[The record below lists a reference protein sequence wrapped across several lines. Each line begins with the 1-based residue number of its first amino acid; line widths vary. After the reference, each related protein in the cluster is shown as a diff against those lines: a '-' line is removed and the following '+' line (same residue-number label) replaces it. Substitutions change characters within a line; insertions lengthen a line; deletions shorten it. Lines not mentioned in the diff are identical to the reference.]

1 MRDFQPTMPVIPRRT
16 AGPLPIT
23 AEEGDALIRA
33 SWPPRRAAEPDI
45 DYRVHTSEVSFV
57 EFYADDERPP
67 LGLAGTLFWIVAL
80 AGSCALIGWVLVLG
94 MRAAGMLP

>member
-1 MRDFQPTMPVIPRRT
+1 MRDFQPTMPVLPRRT

-33 SWPPRRAAEPDI
+33 SWPPRRAAEPEI
-45 DYRVHTSEVSFV
+45 NYLNHTAECSAE
-57 EFYADDERPP
+57 DDDQHERPP
-67 LGLAGTLFWIVAL
+67 LGLAGTLFWISAL